1 MSLPVSAD
9 GSNFLVFSCKI
20 GDVLCV
26 ILLGAKIAD
35 TGSLNGP

>member
-9 GSNFLVFSCKI
+9 GSSFLVFIWSV

-26 ILLGAKIAD
+26 ILLGAMIAD
-35 TGSLNGP
+35 TGSENGP